1 MDTAQRDL
9 GDYVAQYRTLPFEP
23 VQVGY
28 RRRLVLER
36 IAAHRPGRLLE
47 IGCGEWPLFCELPGL
62 ESVVIEPTPAF
73 AAHARMLAADRPEA
87 TVVEGLA
94 ESVDP
99 AAVGDFDLVVLSCL
113 LHEVPDPQ
121 RLLAAA
127 RSFCRPRG
135 VLHVNV
141 PNARSLHRL
150 LAVAM
155 GLIADPATTSATQRR
170 MQQRGIYDGESLA
183 AELRTAGFAVR
194 ERGGIFVKPF
204 THAQM
209 QRLVDDGF
217 LTPELLDGLAAL
229 AGTHPELASEL
240 WMDAE
245 PIDD

>member
-1 MDTAQRDL
+1 VKRDL
-9 GDYVAQYRTLPFEP
+9 GDYVTQYRALPFEG
-23 VQVGY
+23 VQVRY

-36 IAAHRPGRLLE
+36 VAAHGPGRLLE
-47 IGCGEWPLFCELPGL
+47 IGCGEWPLFCDLPGL

-73 AAHARMLAADRPEA
+73 ADLARTLAADRPEV
-87 TVVEGLA
+87 TVVEGFA

-99 AAVGDFDLVVLSCL
+99 AVVGRFDLVVLSCL

-127 RSFCRPRG
+127 RAFCRPGG

-141 PNARSLHRL
+141 PSARSLHRL

-155 GLIADPATTSATQRR
+155 GLITDPAAISDTQRR
-170 MQQRGIYDGESLA
+170 MQQRGIYDAQSLE
-183 AELRTAGFAVR
+183 AELRRAGFVVL

-209 QRLVDDGF
+209 QRLVDEGF
-217 LTPELLDGLAAL
+217 LTPDLLDGLAAL
-229 AGTHPELASEL
+229 AGTVPALASEL